1 MTDIMTMTDIT
12 TMTDTMTSTMTLPI
26 TITPPTD
33 SANQINALATALNRA
48 NALIA
53 AQGEALT
60 KLTARLNAAEQE
72 IERLAEEYEERE
84 YDDTGLL
91 RTVTTCRE
99 EVDAMNARIRQCEDD
114 CRATRLRCG

>member
-1 MTDIMTMTDIT
+1 MTDIM

-33 SANQINALATALNRA
+33 SANQINALATALDRA

-53 AQGEALT
+53 AHGEALT
-60 KLTARLNAAEQE
+60 KLTARLNAVEQE
-72 IERLAEEYEERE
+72 IEHLEEDVALREHPPEE

-91 RTVTTCRE
+91 LTVTTCRE